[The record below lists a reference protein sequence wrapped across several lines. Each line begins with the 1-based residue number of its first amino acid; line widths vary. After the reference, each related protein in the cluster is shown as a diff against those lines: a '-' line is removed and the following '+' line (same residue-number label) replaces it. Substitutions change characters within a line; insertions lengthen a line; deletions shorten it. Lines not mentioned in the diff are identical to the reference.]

1 MHMSAIKPK
10 SALTL
15 LPISRS
21 VFITSDGCPSLEVF
35 KQGLFNLN
43 RSVDVRIL
51 RGAKHSNGRCREEN
65 GDTKAPNL

>member
-1 MHMSAIKPK
+1 MSAIKPK

-21 VFITSDGCPSLEVF
+21 VFITCDRYPSLEVF

-43 RSVDVRIL
+43 CSVDVRIL
-51 RGAKHSNGRCREEN
+51 SGVKHSN
-65 GDTKAPNL
+65 